1 MTVEE
6 IITRYQRN
14 AEIAAIHASLNN
26 ELPTRLYI
34 SGLKASQPSF
44 VAAAILKLLNKT
56 HIFVLPEK
64 ESAAYFHNDLE
75 TIFEEKEKKYSE
87 RKILFLPTSYKRPFK
102 LDEPDSS
109 NILLRSETLNKII
122 DTRNPLAIITYPE
135 ALAEKVPDRITTG
148 QNSLKVKKGDEI
160 SFDFMTDFLIEMNFE
175 RVNFVVEPGQFAVRG
190 GIIDVFSFSD
200 DHPFRI
206 EFFGNEIESMRTF
219 DTANQLTLAFLSEI
233 TIMPDLHKTTD
244 KISKIPFIKYIDQN
258 SIFWFENLNY
268 TVEKIESECK
278 KLNETYL
285 FNDNKGRVSEIC
297 FGGQELLANLNDFH
311 VIEFGARCLM
321 QPDKTIEFQAQPQLS
336 FNKNFDMLITKLNE
350 NSVNNIDNFI
360 FTVDLK
366 QAERLHTILD
376 DIQSKN
382 ETSRR
387 TQYYT
392 IARPIHEGFTDFTC
406 RVACFTDHQIFDR
419 YHLFHI
425 RKATYGRE
433 ALSVKELYNLQPGDF
448 VTHID
453 HGVGRFDGLETIE
466 NNGRQQEA
474 IRLVYQD
481 GDLLYLSIH
490 SLHRIAKFIGKEG
503 IAPSLNKLGTN
514 NWNRLKE
521 RTKKKV
527 KDIARDL
534 IKLYSARRASN
545 GFSFSPDS
553 YLQHELEASFIYEDT
568 PDQLKA
574 TIDVK
579 ADLEKNFPMDRLICG
594 DVGFGKTE
602 VAIRAAFKAVTDSK
616 QVAVL
621 VPTTILALQHFKT
634 FSNRLNDFP
643 VNVEYI
649 NRFKSTRE
657 QKQIIQELEA
667 GRIDILIG
675 THRLVSNDVKFK
687 DLGLLIIDEEQ
698 KFGVSIKEKLKKLKV
713 NVDTLTLTATP
724 IPRTLQFSLMG
735 ARDLSVINTPPANR
749 IPVITELHSFSSEVI
764 KSAINFEVAR
774 GGQVFFVHNKVQNI
788 NEVAEM
794 VRIFCPRVKVGIGH
808 GQLQGA
814 KLEQVMLDFIEG
826 DYDVLVATTI
836 VENGLDIPNANT
848 IIINNAQNYG
858 LSDLYQLK
866 GRVGRANR
874 QAFCYL
880 LSPPLSTL
888 NQKARKRLKAIEEFS
903 SLGSGFSVA
912 MRDLDIRGAGN
923 ILGAEQSGFISEI
936 GFEMYN
942 KILDEAMEELEEETF
957 ANDSEKLINKSYVK
971 DCLLETDFELM
982 IPDSYIS
989 ITTERLSIYKELDN
1003 IKTEDGLHKIKNQL
1017 IDRFGPIPEQ
1027 VEGLF
1032 SAIKLRWIASRIGFE
1047 KIVLRGGDMTG
1058 YFTGTED
1065 SAYYN
1070 SMAFT
1075 HVIDFLKNN
1084 PKTCSMRE
1092 SKQKLSLKFT
1102 KVESVEIA
1110 LKKLQPLIYYPDEE
1124 K

>member
-1 MTVEE
+1 M
-6 IITRYQRN
+6 
-14 AEIAAIHASLNN
+14 
-26 ELPTRLYI
+26 
-34 SGLKASQPSF
+34 
-44 VAAAILKLLNKT
+44 
-56 HIFVLPEK
+56 
-64 ESAAYFHNDLE
+64 
-75 TIFEEKEKKYSE
+75 
-87 RKILFLPTSYKRPFK
+87 
-102 LDEPDSS
+102 
-109 NILLRSETLNKII
+109 
-122 DTRNPLAIITYPE
+122 
-135 ALAEKVPDRITTG
+135 
-148 QNSLKVKKGDEI
+148 
-160 SFDFMTDFLIEMNFE
+160 
-175 RVNFVVEPGQFAVRG
+175 
-190 GIIDVFSFSD
+190 
-200 DHPFRI
+200 
-206 EFFGNEIESMRTF
+206 
-219 DTANQLTLAFLSEI
+219 
-233 TIMPDLHKTTD
+233 
-244 KISKIPFIKYIDQN
+244 
-258 SIFWFENLNY
+258 
-268 TVEKIESECK
+268 
-278 KLNETYL
+278 
-285 FNDNKGRVSEIC
+285 
-297 FGGQELLANLNDFH
+297 
-311 VIEFGARCLM
+311 
-321 QPDKTIEFQAQPQLS
+321 
-336 FNKNFDMLITKLNE
+336 
-350 NSVNNIDNFI
+350 
-360 FTVDLK
+360 
-366 QAERLHTILD
+366 
-376 DIQSKN
+376 
-382 ETSRR
+382 
-387 TQYYT
+387 
-392 IARPIHEGFTDFTC
+392 
-406 RVACFTDHQIFDR
+406 
-419 YHLFHI
+419 
-425 RKATYGRE
+425 
-433 ALSVKELYNLQPGDF
+433 
-448 VTHID
+448 
-453 HGVGRFDGLETIE
+453 
-466 NNGRQQEA
+466 
-474 IRLVYQD
+474 
-481 GDLLYLSIH
+481 
-490 SLHRIAKFIGKEG
+490 
-503 IAPSLNKLGTN
+503 
-514 NWNRLKE
+514 
-521 RTKKKV
+521 
-527 KDIARDL
+527 
-534 IKLYSARRASN
+534 
-545 GFSFSPDS
+545 
-553 YLQHELEASFIYEDT
+553 
-568 PDQLKA
+568 
-574 TIDVK
+574 
-579 ADLEKNFPMDRLICG
+579 
-594 DVGFGKTE
+594 
-602 VAIRAAFKAVTDSK
+602 
-616 QVAVL
+616 AVL

-749 IPVITELHSFSSEVI
+749 IPPVITELHSFSSEVI

-774 GGQVFFVHNKVQNI
+774 GGQVFSFIIKYKHQRSCRNGQNI
-788 NEVAEM
+788 LSES
-794 VRIFCPRVKVGIGH
+794 KVGIGH

-903 SLGSGFSVA
+903 SLGSGFSIA

-1017 IDRFGPIPEQ
+1017 IDRFGPPIPPEQ

-1047 KIVLRGGDMTG
+1047 KNCASRW
-1058 YFTGTED
+1058 
-1065 SAYYN
+1065 
-1070 SMAFT
+1070 
-1075 HVIDFLKNN
+1075 
-1084 PKTCSMRE
+1084 
-1092 SKQKLSLKFT
+1092 
-1102 KVESVEIA
+1102 
-1110 LKKLQPLIYYPDEE
+1110 
-1124 K
+1124 